1 MWMPAFPAF
10 ARITAGV
17 ASRRR
22 TGPRDLLQDWP
33 DAEEIVVMMMKLL
46 MSWDIKTGR
55 EQPYFEFIVREFAPK
70 LMRLGL
76 QPTEAW
82 YTVYGEGPQ
91 ILTGGVTSDAETM
104 NRILAS
110 DDWRALRDQL
120 LTYVSNFDQ
129 KVVRASGS
137 FQL

>member
-1 MWMPAFPAF
+1 
-10 ARITAGV
+10 
-17 ASRRR
+17 
-22 TGPRDLLQDWP
+22 
-33 DAEEIVVMMMKLL
+33 MMMKLL

-82 YTVYGEGPQ
+82 YTVYGGGPQ
-91 ILTGGVTSDAETM
+91 ILTGGVTSDLETM

-110 DDWRALRDQL
+110 DDWNSLRDQL
-120 LTYVSNFDQ
+120 LTYVTNFDH
-129 KVVRASGS
+129 KVVPASGS